1 MSVEQFEGREGREP
15 QPLLDFPLSRRG
27 DVLPEEC
34 GRLREKA
41 PSPGSAP
48 SPGTRPGW

>member
-1 MSVEQFEGREGREP
+1 MSVEQLEGGEGPAGREP

-34 GRLREKA
+34 GCTGFIKRLPERLPVA
-41 PSPGSAP
+41 
-48 SPGTRPGW
+48 W